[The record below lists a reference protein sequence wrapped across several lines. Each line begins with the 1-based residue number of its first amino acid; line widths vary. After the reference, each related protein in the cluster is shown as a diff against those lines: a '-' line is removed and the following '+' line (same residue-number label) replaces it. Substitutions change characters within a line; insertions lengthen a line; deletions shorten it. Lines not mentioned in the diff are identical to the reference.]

1 MSTFDPDA
9 LECLAAIV
17 EETGFER
24 AAQRL
29 NITQSAVSQR
39 LRALEAQVGTVLIVR
54 SRPLKATAAGLLL
67 LKHTKQLR
75 LLRADLERDLREL
88 APSSTGGGREEE
100 RISIAINADSIATWA
115 LGALG
120 DLVRQGLPLEIITDD
135 QDFTHEWLRSGQVL
149 GCVTTLKQPLRGCKL
164 VPLGAMDYIAVA
176 SPAYAQTQAPQGL
189 TPHNFSR
196 IPFMAFNRKD
206 DMQGGF
212 VSKAFGLKRV
222 ALSQM
227 FVPSS
232 EGQVRAVLAGWGA
245 SVLPGLLVKDLI
257 HAGQLVDLA
266 PGHVLPI
273 QLYWHCWNLESD
285 VLDALSAA
293 LTTAA
298 ARPLHR
304 AQVAPLVRPPPERP
318 FIMAHPTSP
327 RTPHDPPIYP
337 VSADL
342 HPGCRRSP
350 AAAFLDDSA
359 QAAGSAGIHGGGAAD
374 GD

>member
-17 EETGFER
+17 EEGGFER

-206 DMQGGF
+206 DMQGEF

-245 SVLPGLLVKDLI
+245 SVLPGLLVRELI
-257 HAGQLVDLA
+257 DAGQLVDLA
-266 PGHVLPI
+266 PGHALPI
-273 QLYWHCWNLESD
+273 QLYWHCWNLEAD

-298 ARPLHR
+298 ERALH
-304 AQVAPLVRPPPERP
+304 
-318 FIMAHPTSP
+318 
-327 RTPHDPPIYP
+327 
-337 VSADL
+337 
-342 HPGCRRSP
+342 
-350 AAAFLDDSA
+350 
-359 QAAGSAGIHGGGAAD
+359 
-374 GD
+374 